1 MVKICYKIDSTV
13 LFPFNYSYKNKSMEV
28 SLIWITMTI
37 YKSNWKEYMWDFKL
51 DLADMNKYTSCCIVI
66 LHNKITDILIAG
78 RDTQCFK

>member
-13 LFPFNYSYKNKSMEV
+13 LFPF
-28 SLIWITMTI
+28 TI

-51 DLADMNKYTSCCIVI
+51 DLVDMNKYTSCCIEI
-66 LHNKITDILIAG
+66 FHNKITDILITG